1 MSGDRQVAVSLYR
14 ALRRL
19 ALQYDRGPILK
30 SMLTAA
36 PRRVYE
42 HHDQQWHPLPEEHG
56 RGFGA
61 VVRDFLGGASAYR
74 PPAHGQGVSMADFLR
89 RS

>member
-30 SMLTAA
+30 SNCGDAA
-36 PRRVYE
+36 ISRNRPIELHAICY
-42 HHDQQWHPLPEEHG
+42 
-56 RGFGA
+56 
-61 VVRDFLGGASAYR
+61 AS
-74 PPAHGQGVSMADFLR
+74 
-89 RS
+89 

>member
-30 SMLTAA
+30 SSYGEHAA
-36 PRRVYE
+36 MTRNKRV
-42 HHDQQWHPLPEEHG
+42 
-56 RGFGA
+56 A
-61 VVRDFLGGASAYR
+61 CKS
-74 PPAHGQGVSMADFLR
+74 LR
-89 RS
+89 QL

>member
-30 SMLTAA
+30 SSYGEHAAMTAKGET
-36 PRRVYE
+36 PKRV
-42 HHDQQWHPLPEEHG
+42 
-56 RGFGA
+56 A
-61 VVRDFLGGASAYR
+61 CKS
-74 PPAHGQGVSMADFLR
+74 LR
-89 RS
+89 QL